1 MDAMLLAS
9 LHPEDIKAA
18 LRKKHRTI
26 DAFARSRGLK
36 PQAVADWLRG
46 RTSAPVATAIADE
59 LGLSAH
65 QEQSSESMKVDDSG
79 SLPDVHRLNAEA
91 R

>member
-1 MDAMLLAS
+1 MLLAS
-9 LHPEDIKAA
+9 LHPEDVKAA

-36 PQAVADWLRG
+36 PQAVADWMRG
-46 RTSAPVATAIADE
+46 RTSAPVETAIADE

-65 QEQSSESMKVDDSG
+65 QETPSESMKVDDSANG
-79 SLPDVHRLNAEA
+79 ADVHRLNAEA